1 MPVAK
6 AAILVLLTFRE
17 APMRCE
23 LLVVGLILTGPA
35 AAQTPAQTAAPP
47 HNVVI
52 FVADGLRARSVNDDT
67 APNMAALAR
76 EGVLLANGYSI
87 FPTFTTANASAMAT
101 GHYLGDTGDFS
112 NTTIYT
118 AWPVAAAGGTVTP
131 FLENDVVLGEVDAHF
146 GGDYLDETTVL
157 ALARAKGYATAA
169 IGKVGPVL
177 IFDHTARSGRE
188 TIIIDDATG
197 SPNGIPLSSDVAER
211 MKAAGL
217 PPVAPGRGANAPA
230 GNATTPGTKSAN
242 VVQQDFMVAATTRAV
257 LPAFASANKPFLLVF
272 WSRHPD
278 GTQHNQ
284 GDGLL
289 TLKPGING
297 PTSLAAIRNVDDDLG
312 RIRAALAELGLA
324 RTTDIIVTADHGF
337 STISK
342 ESETSPAAKVRYPD
356 VPPGFLPPGFLALD
370 LAKALGLPLIDPD
383 DGYKPVGE
391 GAHSRGGNGLI
402 GGDKDHPKVVVAAN
416 GGSDLVYI
424 PDGDRE
430 TATKVVDALLKQD
443 YVSGLFVHS
452 QFGRIPGTLPLSEI
466 ALEGRSVT
474 PPPAI
479 VINFH
484 SFDTICG
491 EPVRCAVTVSDTG
504 LQQGQ
509 GMHGSFSRADTWNFM
524 AAVGPD
530 FRSGFVDP
538 APSSNADVGR
548 TVAALLRL
556 EPKDKG
562 NLAGRVLTEAMP
574 GGALPEVKSFTVAS
588 DPARERAAHRAR
600 RAGGRRRP
608 IFRRRRIPRPH
619 RRAVDR
625 EIIGQRSVAATSAA
639 ITTAAVAA
647 STVAHRRV
655 EAGIERGHA
664 GVERVEGAGIEST
677 QIEAAVVEAA
687 EPTASR

>member
-1 MPVAK
+1 
-6 AAILVLLTFRE
+6 
-17 APMRCE
+17 MRCE
-23 LLVVGLILTGPA
+23 LLVAGLAGLVLA
-35 AAQTPAQTAAPP
+35 SSAVAQTPPQTAAPP

-52 FVADGLRARSVNDDT
+52 FIADGLRARSVNDET
-67 APNMAALAR
+67 APNIAALAR
-76 EGVLLANGYSI
+76 EGVTLANGHAI

-112 NTTIYT
+112 NTIYT
-118 AWPVAAAGGTVTP
+118 AKPVASASFSGTVTP
-131 FLENDVVLGEVDAHF
+131 FLENDAVLGEVDADF

-157 ALARAKGYATAA
+157 ALARAKGYSTAA

-177 IFDHTARSGRE
+177 MFDHTERSGNG

-197 SPNGIPLSSDVAER
+197 STGRDPGIPLSADIAAR

-217 PPVAPGRGANAPA
+217 SLVAPGRGANAPA
-230 GNATTPGTKSAN
+230 GDATKPGTTSAN
-242 VVQQDFMVAATTRAV
+242 VVQQDYMVAATTRAV
-257 LPAFASANKPFLLVF
+257 LPAFAAANKPFLLVF
-272 WSRHPD
+272 WSRDPD

-284 GDGLL
+284 GDSLL

-342 ESETSPAAKVRYPD
+342 ESETSPAAKARYAD
-356 VPPGFLPPGFLALD
+356 VPPGLLPQGFVALD
-370 LAKALGLPLIDPD
+370 LAKALSLPLIDPD
-383 DGYKPVGE
+383 DAYKPVGD
-391 GAHSRGGNGLI
+391 GAHPRAGNGLI
-402 GGDKDHPKVVVAAN
+402 GGDKEHPKVVVAAN

-452 QFGRIPGTLPLSEI
+452 RFGSIPGTLPLAEI
-466 ALEGRSVT
+466 GLEGASVT
-474 PPPAI
+474 PAPAI
-479 VINFH
+479 VINFR

-491 EPVRCAVTVSDTG
+491 EPVRCAVTVSDSG

-524 AAVGPD
+524 ALVGPD
-530 FRSGFVDP
+530 FRAGFVDP

-548 TVAALLRL
+548 TAAALLRL

-562 NLAGRVLTEAMP
+562 KLAGRVLTETMP
-574 GGALPEVKSFTVAS
+574 GGALPEVKSFTVVS
-588 DPARERAAHRAR
+588 EPAENGLRTVLDVQAVGEVKYFDAA
-600 RAGGRRRP
+600 GFPGR
-608 IFRRRRIPRPH
+608 
-619 RRAVDR
+619 
-625 EIIGQRSVAATSAA
+625 
-639 ITTAAVAA
+639 
-647 STVAHRRV
+647 TV
-655 EAGIERGHA
+655 GLSLGK
-664 GVERVEGAGIEST
+664 
-677 QIEAAVVEAA
+677 
-687 EPTASR
+687 

>member
-1 MPVAK
+1 
-6 AAILVLLTFRE
+6 
-17 APMRCE
+17 MRCE
-23 LLVVGLILTGPA
+23 FLVAGVAGLILASPA
-35 AAQTPAQTAAPP
+35 AAQTPAAAPP

-52 FVADGLRARSVNDDT
+52 FVADGLRARAVNDQT

-76 EGVLLANGYSI
+76 QGVTLANGHSI

-101 GHYLGDTGDFS
+101 GHVLGDTGDFS
-112 NTTIYT
+112 NTIYT
-118 AWPVAAAGGTVTP
+118 ARPVTNAGFSGTVTP
-131 FLENDVVLGEVDAHF
+131 FLENDAVLGEIDGYF

-157 ALARAKGYATAA
+157 ALARAQGYSTAA

-177 IFDHTARSGRE
+177 MFDHTERSGNG

-197 SPNGIPLSSDVAER
+197 STGRDPGIPLSADIAAR

-217 PPVAPGRGANAPA
+217 AVTAPDRGANAPA
-230 GNATTPGTKSAN
+230 GTATKPGTTSAN
-242 VVQQDFMVAATTRAV
+242 VVQQDYMVAATTRAV
-257 LPAFASANKPFLLVF
+257 LPAFAAANKPFLLVF
-272 WSRHPD
+272 WSRDPD

-284 GDGLL
+284 GDSLL
-289 TLKPGING
+289 DLKPGING

-324 RTTDIIVTADHGF
+324 GSTDIIVTADHGF

-342 ESETSPAAKVRYPD
+342 ESETSPAAKARYAD
-356 VPPGFLPPGFLALD
+356 VPPGLLPQGFVALD

-383 DGYKPVGE
+383 DGYKAIGD
-391 GAHSRGGNGLI
+391 GAHPRGGNGLI

-424 PDGDRE
+424 PDGDPAI
-430 TATKVVDALLKQD
+430 ATKVVDALLAQD

-452 QFGRIPGTLPLSEI
+452 RFGRIPGTLPLSDI
-466 ALEGRSVT
+466 GLEGRAVT
-474 PPPAI
+474 PAPAI
-479 VINFH
+479 VINFR

-530 FRSGFVDP
+530 FRAGFVDP

-548 TVAALLRL
+548 TVEALLRL

-562 NLAGRVLTEAMP
+562 KLTGRVLTEAMP
-574 GGALPEVKSFTVAS
+574 GGALPEVKSFTVES
-588 DPARERAAHRAR
+588 D
-600 RAGGRRRP
+600 
-608 IFRRRRIPRPH
+608 
-619 RRAVDR
+619 
-625 EIIGQRSVAATSAA
+625 
-639 ITTAAVAA
+639 TAANGLRTVLDVQAVGDVKYFDAA
-647 STVAHRRV
+647 GFPGRTVGLSV
-655 EAGIERGHA
+655 GK
-664 GVERVEGAGIEST
+664 
-677 QIEAAVVEAA
+677 
-687 EPTASR
+687 

>member
-1 MPVAK
+1 
-6 AAILVLLTFRE
+6 
-17 APMRCE
+17 MRCE
-23 LLVVGLILTGPA
+23 FLVAGLILAGPA
-35 AAQTPAQTAAPP
+35 AAQTPAAAPP

-52 FVADGLRARSVNDDT
+52 FVADGLRARSVNDQT

-76 EGVLLANGYSI
+76 EGVTLANGHSI

-101 GHYLGDTGDFS
+101 GHFLGDTGDFS
-112 NTTIYT
+112 NTIYT
-118 AWPVAAAGGTVTP
+118 AKPVVSAGFSGTVTP
-131 FLENDVVLGEVDAHF
+131 FLENDAVLGEMDADF

-157 ALARAKGYATAA
+157 ALARAKGYSTAA

-177 IFDHTARSGRE
+177 MFDHTERSGNG

-197 SPNGIPLSSDVAER
+197 STGRDPGIPLSADIAAR

-217 PPVAPGRGANAPA
+217 AVVAPGRGANAPA
-230 GNATTPGTKSAN
+230 GDATKPGTTSAN
-242 VVQQDFMVAATTRAV
+242 VVQQDYMVAATTRAV
-257 LPAFASANKPFLLVF
+257 LPAFAAANKPFLLVF
-272 WSRHPD
+272 WSRDPD

-284 GDGLL
+284 GDSLL

-324 RTTDIIVTADHGF
+324 GSTDIIVTADHGF

-342 ESETSPAAKVRYPD
+342 ESETSPAAKARYAD
-356 VPPGFLPPGFLALD
+356 VPPGLLPQGFVALD

-383 DGYKPVGE
+383 DGYKSVGE
-391 GAHSRGGNGLI
+391 GAHSRAGNGLI

-424 PDGDRE
+424 QDGDRE
-430 TATKVVDALLKQD
+430 TATKVVDALLAQD

-452 QFGRIPGTLPLSEI
+452 RFGRIPGTLSLSDI
-466 ALEGRSVT
+466 ALEGRSAT
-474 PPPAI
+474 QAPAI
-479 VINFH
+479 VVNFR

-491 EPVRCAVTVSDTG
+491 EPVRCAATVSDTG

-524 AAVGPD
+524 ALAGPD
-530 FRSGFVDP
+530 FRSGFVDT

-548 TVAALLRL
+548 TVEALMRL

-562 NLAGRVLTEAMP
+562 TLAGRVLTEAMP
-574 GGALPEVKSFTVAS
+574 GGVLPEVKSFTVVS
-588 DPARERAAHRAR
+588 DPAANGLRTVLDVQAVGDVKYFDAA
-600 RAGGRRRP
+600 GFPGR
-608 IFRRRRIPRPH
+608 
-619 RRAVDR
+619 
-625 EIIGQRSVAATSAA
+625 
-639 ITTAAVAA
+639 
-647 STVAHRRV
+647 TV
-655 EAGIERGHA
+655 GLSMGK
-664 GVERVEGAGIEST
+664 
-677 QIEAAVVEAA
+677 
-687 EPTASR
+687 

>member
-1 MPVAK
+1 MNYLPVCCAFIL
-6 AAILVLLTFRE
+6 AALVH
-17 APMRCE
+17 AD
-23 LLVVGLILTGPA
+23 PA
-35 AAQTPAQTAAPP
+35 VAQTPAQSAAAP

-52 FVADGLRARSVNDDT
+52 FIADGLRARSVNDDT

-76 EGVLLANGYSI
+76 QGVTLANGHSI

-112 NTTIYT
+112 NTIYT
-118 AWPVAAAGGTVTP
+118 GWPVPAAGGTVTP

-157 ALARAKGYATAA
+157 ALARAKGYATAS

-177 IFDHTARSGRE
+177 MFDHTERTGHE
-188 TIIIDDATG
+188 TVIIDDATG
-197 SPNGIPLSSDVAER
+197 SPAGIPLSAEIAER

-217 PPVAPGRGANAPA
+217 TPVAPGRGANAPA
-230 GNATTPGTKSAN
+230 GNATTPGTKVAN
-242 VVQQDFMVAATTRAV
+242 VVQQDWMIAAATRAV
-257 LPAFASANKPFLLVF
+257 LPAFAAANKPFLLVF
-272 WSRHPD
+272 WSRDPD

-284 GDGLL
+284 GDSLL

-324 RTTDIIVTADHGF
+324 ASTDIIVTADHGF

-342 ESETSPAAKVRYPD
+342 ESETSPAAKARYAD
-356 VPPGFLPPGFLALD
+356 VPPGLLPPGFLVLD

-383 DGYKPVGE
+383 DGYKAVGE
-391 GAHSRGGNGLI
+391 GAHSRSGNGLI
-402 GGDKDHPKVVVAAN
+402 GGDKDHPRVVVAAN

-424 PDGDRE
+424 PDGDHDM
-430 TATKVVDALLKQD
+430 ATKVVDALLAQD

-452 QFGRIPGTLPLSEI
+452 RFGRIPGTLPLSEI

-479 VINFH
+479 VVNFR

-530 FRSGFVDP
+530 FRAGFVDP
-538 APSSNADVGR
+538 APASNADVGR
-548 TVAALLRL
+548 TVAAILRL

-562 NLAGRVLTEAMP
+562 KLAGRVLAEAMP
-574 GGALPEVKSFTVAS
+574 GGALPEVKSFTVVS
-588 DPARERAAHRAR
+588 DPAGTGLRTVLDVQAVGEVKYFDAA
-600 RAGGRRRP
+600 GFPGR
-608 IFRRRRIPRPH
+608 
-619 RRAVDR
+619 
-625 EIIGQRSVAATSAA
+625 
-639 ITTAAVAA
+639 
-647 STVAHRRV
+647 TV
-655 EAGIERGHA
+655 GLSMGK
-664 GVERVEGAGIEST
+664 
-677 QIEAAVVEAA
+677 
-687 EPTASR
+687 